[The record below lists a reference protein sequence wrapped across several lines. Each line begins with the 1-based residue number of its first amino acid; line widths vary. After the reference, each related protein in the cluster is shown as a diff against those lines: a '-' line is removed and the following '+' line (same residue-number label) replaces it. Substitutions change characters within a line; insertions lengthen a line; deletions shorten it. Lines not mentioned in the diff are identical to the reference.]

1 MNNISHCKLHIR
13 HITKILNSHYG
24 AKIRLIPSLFQAKA
38 NGIIATEKDM
48 HTSPKKTQT
57 EN

>member
-1 MNNISHCKLHIR
+1 MNNISHCKHIR
-13 HITKILNSHYG
+13 HITKINSHYG
-24 AKIRLIPSLFQAKA
+24 ANIRLIPSLVQAKA
-38 NGIIATEKDM
+38 NGIIATEKGM